1 MNTNESK
8 YNRVTLCFKRN
19 KRPIRFLNNFIQFSM
34 QYITTIR
41 TSRTQMF
48 FEIDVIKVCNIHRK
62 TPALESLFSKVAS
75 MKACNFIKKRLQH
88 MFFCEYREL
97 FKKIS
102 IKVHQR
108 WLLLY
113 LQFTEN
119 LIIQIGKL
127 MTHIFNKILC
137 LYYVFLHFYRYQFC

>member
-1 MNTNESK
+1 
-8 YNRVTLCFKRN
+8 
-19 KRPIRFLNNFIQFSM
+19 M

-41 TSRTQMF
+41 TSRTRMF

-62 TPALESLFSKVAS
+62 TPVLESVFSKVAS

-88 MFFCEYREL
+88 RCFSVNIKL

-102 IKVHQR
+102 IKEHQR

-113 LQFTEN
+113 LKLTGN
-119 LIIQIGKL
+119 LIMQIGKL

-137 LYYVFLHFYRYQFC
+137 FYYVFLHFYRYQFC